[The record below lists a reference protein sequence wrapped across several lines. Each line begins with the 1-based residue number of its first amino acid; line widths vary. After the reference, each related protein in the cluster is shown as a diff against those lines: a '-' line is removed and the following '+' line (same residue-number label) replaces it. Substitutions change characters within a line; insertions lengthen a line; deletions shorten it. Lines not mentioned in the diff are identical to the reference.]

1 MVPGHGAWRR
11 IGGDRSASQH
21 LSPLLD
27 TSTWRL
33 QTWTAAARTHRRA
46 RIPSLPLPR
55 DTQAPEARARPA
67 PAPRGCR
74 AGQRRASLPRSFL
87 LPVPLPPAASH
98 TCWPSSPPSP
108 APTSQNRQ
116 APTSRRRHLSR
127 IAFPGPRAL
136 PRARCPPAAMSC
148 PIAKSRSLVALLQQL
163 GHLGQPPRPVASAA
177 CAPPRPREVPL
188 CPPVEPGEAQ
198 NAAALPGPT
207 NWPLLGSLLEI
218 LWKGGLKKQHDTLA
232 EYHKKY
238 GKIFRMK
245 LGSFDSV
252 HLGSPCLLEA
262 LYRTESAH
270 PQRLEI
276 KPWKAYRD
284 YREEGYGL
292 LILEGEDWQRVR
304 SAFQKKLMK
313 PVEIM
318 KLDNKIN
325 EVLAD
330 FMGRIDE
337 LCDERGRIEDLYS
350 ELNKWSFESI
360 CLVLYE
366 KRFGLLRKN
375 VGDEALNFIMA
386 IKTMMSTFG
395 RMMVTPVELHKSLNT
410 KVWQAHTLAWDTIF
424 KSVKSC
430 IDNRLEKYSEQPS
443 TDFLC
448 DIYHHNQLSKKEL
461 YAAVTELQL
470 AAVETTANSLMW
482 ILYNLSRN
490 PHVQQKLL
498 KEIQRVLPENQ
509 MPRAEDLRNMPY
521 LKACLKE
528 SMRLTPSVPFTTR
541 TLDKETVLGE
551 YALPKGTVLML
562 NTQVLGSNEEN
573 FKDSSQFRPER
584 WLQEKKKINPFAHLP
599 FGIGKRMCI
608 GRRLAELQLHLALCW
623 IIRKYDIVATDHEP
637 VEMLHLGILV
647 PSRELPIAFRQR

>member
-1 MVPGHGAWRR
+1 
-11 IGGDRSASQH
+11 
-21 LSPLLD
+21 
-27 TSTWRL
+27 
-33 QTWTAAARTHRRA
+33 
-46 RIPSLPLPR
+46 
-55 DTQAPEARARPA
+55 
-67 PAPRGCR
+67 
-74 AGQRRASLPRSFL
+74 
-87 LPVPLPPAASH
+87 
-98 TCWPSSPPSP
+98 
-108 APTSQNRQ
+108 
-116 APTSRRRHLSR
+116 
-127 IAFPGPRAL
+127 
-136 PRARCPPAAMSC
+136 MSC
-148 PIAKSRSLVALLQQL
+148 PVDKRRSLIAFLSRLRDL
-163 GHLGQPPRPVASAA
+163 RQPPRPVASKV
-177 CAPPRPREVPL
+177 CAFPALKEVPL
-188 CPPVEPGEAQ
+188 CPLVTGGESRDATS
-198 NAAALPGPT
+198 LPGPT
-207 NWPLLGSLLEI
+207 NWPLLGSLIEI

-238 GKIFRMK
+238 GQIFRMK

-252 HLGSPCLLEA
+252 HLGSPSLLEA
-262 LYRTESAH
+262 LYRTESAY

-284 YREEGYGL
+284 HRNEGYGL
-292 LILEGEDWQRVR
+292 LILEGREWQRVR

-313 PVEIM
+313 PAEIM
-318 KLDNKIN
+318 KLDSKIN

-337 LCDERGRIEDLYS
+337 LCDEGGRIRDLYS

-366 KRFGLLRKN
+366 KRFGLLQKDA
-375 VGDEALNFIMA
+375 GEEALTFIAA

-395 RMMVTPVELHKSLNT
+395 KMMVTPVELHKSLNT

-430 IDNRLEKYSEQPS
+430 VNNRLEKYSQQPGA
-443 TDFLC
+443 DFLC
-448 DIYHHNQLSKKEL
+448 DIYHHNHLSKKEL

-490 PHVQQKLL
+490 PQVQQRLL
-498 KEIQRVLPENQ
+498 LEIQSMLPGNQ
-509 MPRAEDLRNMPY
+509 MPRAEDVRNMPY

-528 SMRLTPSVPFTTR
+528 SMRLSPSVPFTTR
-541 TLDKETVLGE
+541 TLDQPTVLGE

-562 NTQVLGSNEEN
+562 NTQVLGSSEDN
-573 FKDSSQFRPER
+573 FEDANQFKPER
-584 WLQEKKKINPFAHLP
+584 WLQKERKINPFAHLP
-599 FGIGKRMCI
+599 FGLGKRMCI

-623 IIRKYDIVATDHEP
+623 IIQKYKIVATDNEP

-647 PSRELPIAFRQR
+647 PSRELPIAFCRR

>member
-1 MVPGHGAWRR
+1 M
-11 IGGDRSASQH
+11 
-21 LSPLLD
+21 
-27 TSTWRL
+27 
-33 QTWTAAARTHRRA
+33 
-46 RIPSLPLPR
+46 
-55 DTQAPEARARPA
+55 
-67 PAPRGCR
+67 
-74 AGQRRASLPRSFL
+74 
-87 LPVPLPPAASH
+87 
-98 TCWPSSPPSP
+98 SSPIS
-108 APTSQNRQ
+108 
-116 APTSRRRHLSR
+116 
-127 IAFPGPRAL
+127 
-136 PRARCPPAAMSC
+136 
-148 PIAKSRSLVALLQQL
+148 KSRSLAAFLQQL
-163 GHLGQPPRPVASAA
+163 RSPRQPPRPVTSTAYTS
-177 CAPPRPREVPL
+177 PQPREVPV
-188 CPPVEPGEAQ
+188 CPLTAGGETQ

-207 NWPLLGSLLEI
+207 SWPLLGSLLQI
-218 LWKGGLKKQHDTLA
+218 LWKGGLKKQHDTLV

-245 LGSFDSV
+245 LGSFESV

-262 LYRTESAH
+262 LYRTESAY

-284 YREEGYGL
+284 YRKEGYGL

-313 PVEIM
+313 PVEVM

-337 LCDERGRIEDLYS
+337 LCDERGHIEDLYS

-366 KRFGLLRKN
+366 KRFGLLQKN
-375 VGDEALNFIMA
+375 AGDEAMNFIMA
-386 IKTMMSTFG
+386 VKTMMSTFG

-410 KVWQAHTLAWDTIF
+410 KVWQDHTLAWDTIF

-430 IDNRLEKYSEQPS
+430 VDNRLEKYSQQPS
-443 TDFLC
+443 ADFLC
-448 DIYHHNQLSKKEL
+448 DIYHQNRLSKKEL

-490 PHVQQKLL
+490 PKVQQKLF
-498 KEIQRVLPENQ
+498 KEIQSVLPENQ
-509 MPRAEDLRNMPY
+509 VPRAEDLRNMPY

-541 TLDKETVLGE
+541 TLDKATVLGE

-562 NTQVLGSNEEN
+562 NTQVLGSDEDN
-573 FKDSSQFRPER
+573 FEDSSQFRPER
-584 WLQEKKKINPFAHLP
+584 WLQEKEKINPFAHLP

-623 IIRKYDIVATDHEP
+623 IVRKYDIQATDNEP
-637 VEMLHLGILV
+637 VEMLHSGTLV
-647 PSRELPIAFRQR
+647 PSRELPVVFFQR

>member
-1 MVPGHGAWRR
+1 M
-11 IGGDRSASQH
+11 
-21 LSPLLD
+21 
-27 TSTWRL
+27 
-33 QTWTAAARTHRRA
+33 
-46 RIPSLPLPR
+46 
-55 DTQAPEARARPA
+55 
-67 PAPRGCR
+67 
-74 AGQRRASLPRSFL
+74 
-87 LPVPLPPAASH
+87 
-98 TCWPSSPPSP
+98 SSP
-108 APTSQNRQ
+108 
-116 APTSRRRHLSR
+116 
-127 IAFPGPRAL
+127 IG
-136 PRARCPPAAMSC
+136 
-148 PIAKSRSLVALLQQL
+148 KSRSLVAFLQQL
-163 GHLGQPPRPVASAA
+163 RHLGQPPRPVTSAV
-177 CAPPRPREVPL
+177 CAPPGPREVPL
-188 CPPVEPGEAQ
+188 CPLMEPGEAQ
-198 NAAALPGPT
+198 DAAALPGPT
-207 NWPLLGSLLEI
+207 NWPLLGSLPEI

-262 LYRTESAH
+262 LYRTESAY

-284 YREEGYGL
+284 YRKEGYGL

-337 LCDERGRIEDLYS
+337 LCDERGHIEDLYS
-350 ELNKWSFESI
+350 ELNKWSFEI
-360 CLVLYE
+360 
-366 KRFGLLRKN
+366 
-375 VGDEALNFIMA
+375 
-386 IKTMMSTFG
+386 
-395 RMMVTPVELHKSLNT
+395 
-410 KVWQAHTLAWDTIF
+410 
-424 KSVKSC
+424 KSC
-430 IDNRLEKYSEQPS
+430 VDNRLEKHSEQPS
-443 TDFLC
+443 VDFLC

-498 KEIQRVLPENQ
+498 KEIRSALPENQ

-541 TLDKETVLGE
+541 TLDKATVLGE

-584 WLQEKKKINPFAHLP
+584 WLQEKKKIHPFAHLP
-599 FGIGKRMCI
+599 FGVGKRMCI

-623 IIRKYDIVATDHEP
+623 IVRKYDIVATDNEP
-637 VEMLHLGILV
+637 VQMLHLGILV

>member
-1 MVPGHGAWRR
+1 M
-11 IGGDRSASQH
+11 
-21 LSPLLD
+21 
-27 TSTWRL
+27 
-33 QTWTAAARTHRRA
+33 
-46 RIPSLPLPR
+46 
-55 DTQAPEARARPA
+55 
-67 PAPRGCR
+67 
-74 AGQRRASLPRSFL
+74 
-87 LPVPLPPAASH
+87 
-98 TCWPSSPPSP
+98 SSP
-108 APTSQNRQ
+108 
-116 APTSRRRHLSR
+116 
-127 IAFPGPRAL
+127 IG
-136 PRARCPPAAMSC
+136 
-148 PIAKSRSLVALLQQL
+148 KSRSLAAFLQEL
-163 GHLGQPPRPVASAA
+163 RSLGQPPRPVTSTA
-177 CAPPRPREVPL
+177 CAPRRPREVPL
-188 CPPVEPGEAQ
+188 CPMMEQGEAQ
-198 NAAALPGPT
+198 DAAALPGPT
-207 NWPLLGSLLEI
+207 KWPLLGSLLEI

-262 LYRTESAH
+262 LYRTESAY

-330 FMGRIDE
+330 FTGRIGE
-337 LCDERGRIEDLYS
+337 LCDERGRVEALYG

-366 KRFGLLRKN
+366 KRFGLLQKN
-375 VGDEALNFIMA
+375 AGDEALNFIMA

-430 IDNRLEKYSEQPS
+430 VDNRLEKYSEQPS
-443 TDFLC
+443 MDFIS

-498 KEIQRVLPENQ
+498 KEIQSVLPENQ

-541 TLDKETVLGE
+541 TLDKAMVLGE

-562 NTQVLGSNEEN
+562 NTHVLGSNEEN
-573 FKDSSQFRPER
+573 FEDSSQFRPER
-584 WLQEKKKINPFAHLP
+584 WLQDKKKINPFAHLP

-623 IIRKYDIVATDHEP
+623 IVRKYDIVATDKEP

-647 PSRELPIAFRQR
+647 PSRQLPIAFYQR

>member
-1 MVPGHGAWRR
+1 M
-11 IGGDRSASQH
+11 
-21 LSPLLD
+21 
-27 TSTWRL
+27 
-33 QTWTAAARTHRRA
+33 
-46 RIPSLPLPR
+46 
-55 DTQAPEARARPA
+55 
-67 PAPRGCR
+67 
-74 AGQRRASLPRSFL
+74 
-87 LPVPLPPAASH
+87 
-98 TCWPSSPPSP
+98 SSP
-108 APTSQNRQ
+108 
-116 APTSRRRHLSR
+116 
-127 IAFPGPRAL
+127 IG
-136 PRARCPPAAMSC
+136 
-148 PIAKSRSLVALLQQL
+148 KSRSLAAFLQEL
-163 GHLGQPPRPVASAA
+163 RSLGQPPRPVTSTA
-177 CAPPRPREVPL
+177 CAPRRPREVPL
-188 CPPVEPGEAQ
+188 CPMMEQGEAQ
-198 NAAALPGPT
+198 DAAALPGPT
-207 NWPLLGSLLEI
+207 KWPLLGSLLEI

-232 EYHKKY
+232 EYHEKY

-262 LYRTESAH
+262 LYRTESAY

-330 FMGRIDE
+330 FTGRISE
-337 LCDERGRIEDLYS
+337 LCDERGCIEDLYS

-366 KRFGLLRKN
+366 KRFGLLQKN
-375 VGDEALNFIMA
+375 AGDEALNFIMA

-424 KSVKSC
+424 KSGNVATCTQQPCLRSC
-430 IDNRLEKYSEQPS
+430 CRK
-443 TDFLC
+443 
-448 DIYHHNQLSKKEL
+448 
-461 YAAVTELQL
+461 
-470 AAVETTANSLMW
+470 TANSLMW
-482 ILYNLSRN
+482 ILFNLSRN

-498 KEIQRVLPENQ
+498 KEIQSVLPENQ

-541 TLDKETVLGE
+541 TLDKAMVLGE

-562 NTQVLGSNEEN
+562 NTHVLGSNEEN
-573 FKDSSQFRPER
+573 FEDSSQFRPER
-584 WLQEKKKINPFAHLP
+584 WLQDKKKINPFAHLP
-599 FGIGKRMCI
+599 FGIGKRMCV

-623 IIRKYDIVATDHEP
+623 IVRKYDIVATDKEP

-647 PSRELPIAFRQR
+647 PSRQLPIAFYQR

>member
-1 MVPGHGAWRR
+1 M
-11 IGGDRSASQH
+11 
-21 LSPLLD
+21 
-27 TSTWRL
+27 
-33 QTWTAAARTHRRA
+33 
-46 RIPSLPLPR
+46 
-55 DTQAPEARARPA
+55 
-67 PAPRGCR
+67 
-74 AGQRRASLPRSFL
+74 
-87 LPVPLPPAASH
+87 
-98 TCWPSSPPSP
+98 SSPIS
-108 APTSQNRQ
+108 
-116 APTSRRRHLSR
+116 
-127 IAFPGPRAL
+127 
-136 PRARCPPAAMSC
+136 
-148 PIAKSRSLVALLQQL
+148 KSRSLASFLQQQRSPR
-163 GHLGQPPRPVASAA
+163 QPPRPVTSAA
-177 CAPPRPREVPL
+177 CTPPQPREVPV
-188 CPPVEPGEAQ
+188 CPLTAGGETQ

-207 NWPLLGSLLEI
+207 NWPLLGSLLQI

-245 LGSFDSV
+245 LGSFESV

-284 YREEGYGL
+284 YRKEGYGL

-313 PVEIM
+313 PVEVM

-337 LCDERGRIEDLYS
+337 LCDEKGRIEDLYS
-350 ELNKWSFESI
+350 ELNKWSLESELPLQSCSLILQVILRVKRI

-366 KRFGLLRKN
+366 KRFGLLQKN
-375 VGDEALNFIMA
+375 TGAEAVNFIMA

-410 KVWQAHTLAWDTIF
+410 KVWQDHTLAWDTIF

-430 IDNRLEKYSEQPS
+430 IDNRLEKYSQQPGA
-443 TDFLC
+443 DLLC
-448 DIYHHNQLSKKEL
+448 DIYHQNRLSKKEL

-470 AAVETTANSLMW
+470 AAVETDIANFSFLLMLQKMTANSLMW

-490 PHVQQKLL
+490 PQVQQKLL

-509 MPRAEDLRNMPY
+509 VPRAEALRNMPY

-528 SMRLTPSVPFTTR
+528 SMRLTPTVPFTTR
-541 TLDKETVLGE
+541 TLDKATVLGE

-562 NTQVLGSNEEN
+562 NTQVLGSSEDN
-573 FKDSSQFRPER
+573 FEVSSQFRPER
-584 WLQEKKKINPFAHLP
+584 WLQEKEKINPFAHLP

-623 IIRKYDIVATDHEP
+623 IVRKYDILATDNEP
-637 VEMLHLGILV
+637 VEMLHLGTLV
-647 PSRELPIAFRQR
+647 PSRELPIAFCQR

>member
-1 MVPGHGAWRR
+1 M
-11 IGGDRSASQH
+11 
-21 LSPLLD
+21 
-27 TSTWRL
+27 
-33 QTWTAAARTHRRA
+33 
-46 RIPSLPLPR
+46 
-55 DTQAPEARARPA
+55 
-67 PAPRGCR
+67 
-74 AGQRRASLPRSFL
+74 
-87 LPVPLPPAASH
+87 
-98 TCWPSSPPSP
+98 SSPIS
-108 APTSQNRQ
+108 
-116 APTSRRRHLSR
+116 
-127 IAFPGPRAL
+127 
-136 PRARCPPAAMSC
+136 
-148 PIAKSRSLVALLQQL
+148 KSRSLAAFLQQL
-163 GHLGQPPRPVASAA
+163 RSSRQPPRPVTSTAYSS
-177 CAPPRPREVPL
+177 PQPREVPV
-188 CPPVEPGEAQ
+188 CPLTAGGETQ

-207 NWPLLGSLLEI
+207 SWPLLGSLLQI
-218 LWKGGLKKQHDTLA
+218 LWKGGLKKQHDTLV

-245 LGSFDSV
+245 LGSFESV

-262 LYRTESAH
+262 LYRTESAY

-284 YREEGYGL
+284 YRKEGYGL

-313 PVEIM
+313 PVEVM

-337 LCDERGRIEDLYS
+337 LCDERGHIEDLYS

-366 KRFGLLRKN
+366 KRFGLLQKN
-375 VGDEALNFIMA
+375 AGDEAMNFIMA

-410 KVWQAHTLAWDTIF
+410 KVWQDHTLAWDTIF

-430 IDNRLEKYSEQPS
+430 VDNRLEKYSQQPS
-443 TDFLC
+443 ADFLC
-448 DIYHHNQLSKKEL
+448 DIYHQNRLSKKEL

-490 PHVQQKLL
+490 PKVQQKLF
-498 KEIQRVLPENQ
+498 KEIQSVLPENQ
-509 MPRAEDLRNMPY
+509 VPRAEDLGTMPY

-541 TLDKETVLGE
+541 TLDKATVLGE
-551 YALPKGTVLML
+551 YALPKGIV
-562 NTQVLGSNEEN
+562 
-573 FKDSSQFRPER
+573 
-584 WLQEKKKINPFAHLP
+584 
-599 FGIGKRMCI
+599 
-608 GRRLAELQLHLALCW
+608 
-623 IIRKYDIVATDHEP
+623 RKYDIQATDNEP
-637 VEMLHLGILV
+637 VEMLHSGTLV
-647 PSRELPIAFRQR
+647 PSRELPIVFFQR

>member
-1 MVPGHGAWRR
+1 MSSR
-11 IGGDRSASQH
+11 
-21 LSPLLD
+21 LSK
-27 TSTWRL
+27 
-33 QTWTAAARTHRRA
+33 
-46 RIPSLPLPR
+46 
-55 DTQAPEARARPA
+55 
-67 PAPRGCR
+67 
-74 AGQRRASLPRSFL
+74 
-87 LPVPLPPAASH
+87 
-98 TCWPSSPPSP
+98 SS
-108 APTSQNRQ
+108 
-116 APTSRRRHLSR
+116 
-127 IAFPGPRAL
+127 
-136 PRARCPPAAMSC
+136 
-148 PIAKSRSLVALLQQL
+148 SLVAFLQQL
-163 GHLGQPPRPVASAA
+163 RSLGQPPRPMTSTA

-188 CPPVEPGEAQ
+188 CPLAERGEAQ

-262 LYRTESAH
+262 LYRTESAY

-284 YREEGYGL
+284 YRQEGYGL
-292 LILEGEDWQRVR
+292 LILEGKDWQRVR
-304 SAFQKKLMK
+304 NAFQKKLMK

-330 FMGRIDE
+330 FMGRMDE
-337 LCDERGRIEDLYS
+337 LCNERGHIEDLYS

-366 KRFGLLRKN
+366 KRFGLLRKDA
-375 VGDEALNFIMA
+375 GDEALEFIKA

-430 IDNRLEKYSEQPS
+430 INQRLEKHSEQPS
-443 TDFLC
+443 MDFLC
-448 DIYHHNQLSKKEL
+448 DIYHRNQLSKKEL

-498 KEIQRVLPENQ
+498 KEIQSVLPENQ
-509 MPRAEDLRNMPY
+509 MPRAQDLRNMPY

-541 TLDKETVLGE
+541 TLDKATVLGE
-551 YALPKGTVLML
+551 YALPKGIV
-562 NTQVLGSNEEN
+562 
-573 FKDSSQFRPER
+573 
-584 WLQEKKKINPFAHLP
+584 
-599 FGIGKRMCI
+599 
-608 GRRLAELQLHLALCW
+608 
-623 IIRKYDIVATDHEP
+623 RKYDIVATDHKP

-647 PSRELPIAFRQR
+647 PSRELPIAFCQR

>member
-1 MVPGHGAWRR
+1 M
-11 IGGDRSASQH
+11 
-21 LSPLLD
+21 
-27 TSTWRL
+27 
-33 QTWTAAARTHRRA
+33 
-46 RIPSLPLPR
+46 
-55 DTQAPEARARPA
+55 
-67 PAPRGCR
+67 
-74 AGQRRASLPRSFL
+74 
-87 LPVPLPPAASH
+87 
-98 TCWPSSPPSP
+98 SSPIS
-108 APTSQNRQ
+108 
-116 APTSRRRHLSR
+116 
-127 IAFPGPRAL
+127 
-136 PRARCPPAAMSC
+136 
-148 PIAKSRSLVALLQQL
+148 KSRSLASLLQQQRSL
-163 GHLGQPPRPVASAA
+163 RQPPRPVTSAA
-177 CAPPRPREVPL
+177 CTPSQPREVPV
-188 CPPVEPGEAQ
+188 CPLTAGGETQ

-207 NWPLLGSLLEI
+207 NWPLLGSLLQI

-245 LGSFDSV
+245 LGSFESV

-284 YREEGYGL
+284 YRKEGYGL

-313 PVEIM
+313 PVEVM

-337 LCDERGRIEDLYS
+337 LCDEKGHIEDLYS
-350 ELNKWSFESI
+350 ELNKWSLESI

-366 KRFGLLRKN
+366 KRFGLLQKN
-375 VGDEALNFIMA
+375 TGDEAVNFITA

-410 KVWQAHTLAWDTIF
+410 KVWQDHTLAWDTIF

-430 IDNRLEKYSEQPS
+430 IDNQLEKYSQQPS
-443 TDFLC
+443 AHFLC
-448 DIYHHNQLSKKEL
+448 DIYHQNQLSKKEL

-490 PHVQQKLL
+490 PQVQQKLL

-509 MPRAEDLRNMPY
+509 VPRAEALRNMPY

-541 TLDKETVLGE
+541 TLDKATVLGE
-551 YALPKGTVLML
+551 YALPKGIV
-562 NTQVLGSNEEN
+562 
-573 FKDSSQFRPER
+573 
-584 WLQEKKKINPFAHLP
+584 
-599 FGIGKRMCI
+599 
-608 GRRLAELQLHLALCW
+608 
-623 IIRKYDIVATDHEP
+623 RKYDILATDNKP
-637 VEMLHLGILV
+637 VEMLHLGTLV
-647 PSRELPIAFRQR
+647 PSRELPIAFCQR

>member
-1 MVPGHGAWRR
+1 
-11 IGGDRSASQH
+11 
-21 LSPLLD
+21 
-27 TSTWRL
+27 
-33 QTWTAAARTHRRA
+33 
-46 RIPSLPLPR
+46 
-55 DTQAPEARARPA
+55 
-67 PAPRGCR
+67 
-74 AGQRRASLPRSFL
+74 
-87 LPVPLPPAASH
+87 
-98 TCWPSSPPSP
+98 
-108 APTSQNRQ
+108 
-116 APTSRRRHLSR
+116 
-127 IAFPGPRAL
+127 
-136 PRARCPPAAMSC
+136 MSC
-148 PIAKSRSLVALLQQL
+148 PIDKRRSLIAFLRRLRD
-163 GHLGQPPRPVASAA
+163 LGQPPRSVTSKA
-177 CAPPRPREVPL
+177 CASRSPKEVPL
-188 CPPVEPGEAQ
+188 CPLRTDGETR
-198 NAAALPGPT
+198 NVTSLPGPT

-218 LWKGGLKKQHDTLA
+218 FWKGGLKKQHDTLA

-238 GKIFRMK
+238 GQIFRMK

-252 HLGSPCLLEA
+252 HLGSPSLLEA

-284 YREEGYGL
+284 HRNEAYGL
-292 LILEGEDWQRVR
+292 MILEGPEWQRVR

-318 KLDNKIN
+318 KLDEKIN

-330 FMGRIDE
+330 FMGQIDE
-337 LCDERGRIEDLYS
+337 LRDERGRIQDLYS

-366 KRFGLLRKN
+366 KRFGLLQK
-375 VGDEALNFIMA
+375 DTEEAALTFIAA

-395 RMMVTPVELHKSLNT
+395 KMMVTPVELHKRLNT

-424 KSVKSC
+424 KSVKPC
-430 IDNRLEKYSEQPS
+430 IDNRLERYSQQPGE
-443 TDFLC
+443 DFLC
-448 DIYHHNQLSKKEL
+448 DIYQQDHLSKKEL

-490 PHVQQKLL
+490 PQVQQRLL
-498 KEIQRVLPENQ
+498 REIQSVLPDNQ
-509 MPRAEDLRNMPY
+509 TPRAEDVRNMPY

-541 TLDKETVLGE
+541 TLDKPTVLDG
-551 YALPKGTVLML
+551 YTLPKGTVLTL
-562 NTQVLGSNEEN
+562 NTQVLGSSEDN
-573 FKDSSQFRPER
+573 FEDASKFRPER
-584 WLQEKKKINPFAHLP
+584 WLQKERKINPFAHLP

-623 IIRKYDIVATDHEP
+623 IIQKYNIVATDNKP

-647 PSRELPIAFRQR
+647 PSRELPIAFCPR

>member
-1 MVPGHGAWRR
+1 MSFPFGKSLSLSTSLQGL
-11 IGGDRSASQH
+11 RS
-21 LSPLLD
+21 
-27 TSTWRL
+27 
-33 QTWTAAARTHRRA
+33 
-46 RIPSLPLPR
+46 
-55 DTQAPEARARPA
+55 
-67 PAPRGCR
+67 
-74 AGQRRASLPRSFL
+74 
-87 LPVPLPPAASH
+87 
-98 TCWPSSPPSP
+98 
-108 APTSQNRQ
+108 
-116 APTSRRRHLSR
+116 
-127 IAFPGPRAL
+127 
-136 PRARCPPAAMSC
+136 
-148 PIAKSRSLVALLQQL
+148 
-163 GHLGQPPRPVASAA
+163 LGQPPRPMTSRAR
-177 CAPPRPREVPL
+177 APPRPREVPL
-188 CPPVEPGEAQ
+188 CPLMPRGETQ

-262 LYRTESAH
+262 LYRSESAY

-284 YREEGYGL
+284 YRKEGYGL

-330 FMGRIDE
+330 FVGRIDE
-337 LCDERGRIEDLYS
+337 LRDERGRVEDLYR
-350 ELNKWSFESI
+350 ELNRWSFESI

-366 KRFGLLRKN
+366 KRFGLLQKN
-375 VGDEALNFIMA
+375 TGEEALNFIEA

-395 RMMVTPVELHKSLNT
+395 KMMVTPVELHRSFNT

-424 KSVKSC
+424 RSVKSC
-430 IDNRLEKYSEQPS
+430 VNSRLEKYSQQPGA
-443 TDFLC
+443 DFLC
-448 DIYHHNQLSKKEL
+448 DIYHPSQLSRKEL

-490 PHVQQKLL
+490 PQVQQKLL
-498 KEIQRVLPENQ
+498 KEIQSVLPENQ
-509 MPRAEDLRNMPY
+509 TPRAEDLRNMPY

-541 TLDKETVLGE
+541 TLDKAIVLGE
-551 YALPKGTVLML
+551 YALPKGIV
-562 NTQVLGSNEEN
+562 
-573 FKDSSQFRPER
+573 
-584 WLQEKKKINPFAHLP
+584 
-599 FGIGKRMCI
+599 
-608 GRRLAELQLHLALCW
+608 
-623 IIRKYDIVATDHEP
+623 RKYDIVATDKEP

-647 PSRELPIAFRQR
+647 PNRQLPIAFCQR

>member
-1 MVPGHGAWRR
+1 MR
-11 IGGDRSASQH
+11 
-21 LSPLLD
+21 
-27 TSTWRL
+27 
-33 QTWTAAARTHRRA
+33 
-46 RIPSLPLPR
+46 
-55 DTQAPEARARPA
+55 
-67 PAPRGCR
+67 
-74 AGQRRASLPRSFL
+74 
-87 LPVPLPPAASH
+87 
-98 TCWPSSPPSP
+98 
-108 APTSQNRQ
+108 
-116 APTSRRRHLSR
+116 SR
-127 IAFPGPRAL
+127 I
-136 PRARCPPAAMSC
+136 
-148 PIAKSRSLVALLQQL
+148 SRSHPLASFLQQL
-163 GHLGQPPRPVASAA
+163 RGLWQPPRPMTSTA
-177 CAPPRPREVPL
+177 CAPSQPPEVPL
-188 CPPVEPGEAQ
+188 CPSRALGEAP
-198 NAAALPGPT
+198 NTTTLPGPT
-207 NWPLLGSLLEI
+207 NWPLVGSLLEI

-245 LGSFDSV
+245 LGAFDSV

-284 YREEGYGL
+284 YRQEGYGL

-318 KLDNKIN
+318 KLDSKIN

-330 FMGRIDE
+330 FMGRLDE
-337 LCDERGRIEDLYS
+337 LCDERGCVEDLYS

-366 KRFGLLRKN
+366 KRFGLLQKDA
-375 VGDEALNFIMA
+375 GDEALNFITA

-395 RMMVTPVELHKSLNT
+395 RMMVTPVELHRSLNT

-424 KSVKSC
+424 KSVKSS
-430 IDNRLEKYSEQPS
+430 IDRQLEKHSGTPS
-443 TDFLC
+443 ADFLC
-448 DIYHHNQLSKKEL
+448 DIYHHNRLSKKEL

-482 ILYNLSRN
+482 VLYNLSRN

-498 KEIQRVLPENQ
+498 KEIQGVLPESQ
-509 MPRAEDLRNMPY
+509 IPQAEDLRNMPY

-541 TLDKETVLGE
+541 TLDKATVLGE
-551 YALPKGTVLML
+551 YALPKGIV
-562 NTQVLGSNEEN
+562 
-573 FKDSSQFRPER
+573 
-584 WLQEKKKINPFAHLP
+584 
-599 FGIGKRMCI
+599 
-608 GRRLAELQLHLALCW
+608 
-623 IIRKYDIVATDHEP
+623 RKYNIVATDNEP

>member
-1 MVPGHGAWRR
+1 MSSL
-11 IGGDRSASQH
+11 IG
-21 LSPLLD
+21 
-27 TSTWRL
+27 
-33 QTWTAAARTHRRA
+33 
-46 RIPSLPLPR
+46 
-55 DTQAPEARARPA
+55 
-67 PAPRGCR
+67 
-74 AGQRRASLPRSFL
+74 
-87 LPVPLPPAASH
+87 
-98 TCWPSSPPSP
+98 
-108 APTSQNRQ
+108 
-116 APTSRRRHLSR
+116 
-127 IAFPGPRAL
+127 
-136 PRARCPPAAMSC
+136 M
-148 PIAKSRSLVALLQQL
+148 SRSLVAFEQGLRN
-163 GHLGQPPRPVASAA
+163 LGQPPRRMTSRA
-177 CAPPRPREVPL
+177 CAPGPPREVPL
-188 CPPVEPGEAQ
+188 CPLMPRGETQ
-198 NAAALPGPT
+198 NADTLPGPT

-218 LWKGGLKKQHDTLA
+218 LWKGGLKKQHDTLV

-262 LYRTESAH
+262 LYRTESAY

-284 YREEGYGL
+284 YRKEGYGL

-337 LCDERGRIEDLYS
+337 LCDERGCMEDLYR

-366 KRFGLLRKN
+366 KRFGLLQKN
-375 VGDEALNFIMA
+375 SREDALNFIAA

-395 RMMVTPVELHKSLNT
+395 RMMVTPVELHRSLNT

-430 IDNRLEKYSEQPS
+430 VNSRLEKYSQQPGA
-443 TDFLC
+443 DFLC
-448 DIYHHNQLSKKEL
+448 DIYQHSQLSRKEL

-490 PHVQQKLL
+490 PQVQQKLL
-498 KEIQRVLPENQ
+498 KEIQSVLPENQ
-509 MPRAEDLRNMPY
+509 TPRAGDLQNMPY

-541 TLDKETVLGE
+541 TLDKATVLGE
-551 YALPKGTVLML
+551 YVLPKGIV
-562 NTQVLGSNEEN
+562 
-573 FKDSSQFRPER
+573 
-584 WLQEKKKINPFAHLP
+584 
-599 FGIGKRMCI
+599 
-608 GRRLAELQLHLALCW
+608 
-623 IIRKYDIVATDHEP
+623 RKYDIVATDKEP

-647 PSRELPIAFRQR
+647 PSRQLPIAFRQR

>member
-1 MVPGHGAWRR
+1 M
-11 IGGDRSASQH
+11 
-21 LSPLLD
+21 
-27 TSTWRL
+27 
-33 QTWTAAARTHRRA
+33 
-46 RIPSLPLPR
+46 
-55 DTQAPEARARPA
+55 
-67 PAPRGCR
+67 
-74 AGQRRASLPRSFL
+74 
-87 LPVPLPPAASH
+87 
-98 TCWPSSPPSP
+98 SSPIS
-108 APTSQNRQ
+108 
-116 APTSRRRHLSR
+116 
-127 IAFPGPRAL
+127 
-136 PRARCPPAAMSC
+136 
-148 PIAKSRSLVALLQQL
+148 KSRSLASFLQQQRSPR
-163 GHLGQPPRPVASAA
+163 QPPRPVTSAV
-177 CAPPRPREVPL
+177 CTPPQPREVPV
-188 CPPVEPGEAQ
+188 CPLAAGGETQ

-207 NWPLLGSLLEI
+207 NWPLLGSLLQI
-218 LWKGGLKKQHDTLA
+218 LWKGGLKKQHNTLA

-245 LGSFDSV
+245 LGSFESV

-284 YREEGYGL
+284 YRKEGYGL

-313 PVEIM
+313 PVEVM

-337 LCDERGRIEDLYS
+337 LCDENGRIEDLYS
-350 ELNKWSFESI
+350 ELNKWSLESI

-366 KRFGLLRKN
+366 KRFGLLQKN
-375 VGDEALNFIMA
+375 TGAEAVNFIMA

-410 KVWQAHTLAWDTIF
+410 KVWQDHTLAWDTIF

-430 IDNRLEKYSEQPS
+430 IDNRLDKYSQQPGA
-443 TDFLC
+443 DLLC
-448 DIYHHNQLSKKEL
+448 DIYHQNQLSKKEL

-490 PHVQQKLL
+490 PQVQQKLL

-509 MPRAEDLRNMPY
+509 VPWAEALRNMPY

-541 TLDKETVLGE
+541 TLDKATVLGE
-551 YALPKGTVLML
+551 YTLPKGIV
-562 NTQVLGSNEEN
+562 
-573 FKDSSQFRPER
+573 
-584 WLQEKKKINPFAHLP
+584 
-599 FGIGKRMCI
+599 
-608 GRRLAELQLHLALCW
+608 
-623 IIRKYDIVATDHEP
+623 RKYDILATDNEP
-637 VEMLHLGILV
+637 VEMLHLGTLV
-647 PSRELPIAFRQR
+647 PSRELPIAFCQR

>member
-1 MVPGHGAWRR
+1 MTANQSRKGSCRWDIAEPTEWMAKLHKQIRTSGQTSREIKQPRCGPNCSKRKVWLDSEAGRPPQHGRQSTFDSLGAAHYPTSNQDRR
-11 IGGDRSASQH
+11 LFVGALSQ
-21 LSPLLD
+21 SI
-27 TSTWRL
+27 RL
-33 QTWTAAARTHRRA
+33 AGLWQNTIRA
-46 RIPSLPLPR
+46 RRCFMQVNSHNKKRQGRFSTYGSKKRNGLCFQKFCFSPR
-55 DTQAPEARARPA
+55 
-67 PAPRGCR
+67 
-74 AGQRRASLPRSFL
+74 
-87 LPVPLPPAASH
+87 
-98 TCWPSSPPSP
+98 
-108 APTSQNRQ
+108 
-116 APTSRRRHLSR
+116 
-127 IAFPGPRAL
+127 
-136 PRARCPPAAMSC
+136 
-148 PIAKSRSLVALLQQL
+148 
-163 GHLGQPPRPVASAA
+163 
-177 CAPPRPREVPL
+177 
-188 CPPVEPGEAQ
+188 
-198 NAAALPGPT
+198 
-207 NWPLLGSLLEI
+207 
-218 LWKGGLKKQHDTLA
+218 
-232 EYHKKY
+232 
-238 GKIFRMK
+238 
-245 LGSFDSV
+245 
-252 HLGSPCLLEA
+252 
-262 LYRTESAH
+262 
-270 PQRLEI
+270 
-276 KPWKAYRD
+276 
-284 YREEGYGL
+284 
-292 LILEGEDWQRVR
+292 EGEDWQRVR

-337 LCDERGRIEDLYS
+337 LCDERGRIEGLYS

-366 KRFGLLRKN
+366 KRFGLLQKN
-375 VGDEALNFIMA
+375 AGDEALNFITA
-386 IKTMMSTFG
+386 IKTMMSMFG
-395 RMMVTPVELHKSLNT
+395 KMMVTPVELHKSLNT
-410 KVWQAHTLAWDTIF
+410 KVWQAHTRAWDTIF
-424 KSVKSC
+424 RSVKSC
-430 IDNRLEKYSEQPS
+430 IDSRLEHYSEQPGK
-443 TDFLC
+443 DFLC
-448 DIYHHNQLSKKEL
+448 DIYLHNQLSRKEL

-490 PHVQQKLL
+490 PRVQQKLL
-498 KEIQRVLPENQ
+498 KEIQSVLPENQ

-541 TLDKETVLGE
+541 TLDKATVLGE

-599 FGIGKRMCI
+599 FGVGKRMCI

-623 IIRKYDIVATDHEP
+623 IVRKYDIVATDDKP

>member
-1 MVPGHGAWRR
+1 M
-11 IGGDRSASQH
+11 
-21 LSPLLD
+21 
-27 TSTWRL
+27 
-33 QTWTAAARTHRRA
+33 
-46 RIPSLPLPR
+46 
-55 DTQAPEARARPA
+55 
-67 PAPRGCR
+67 
-74 AGQRRASLPRSFL
+74 
-87 LPVPLPPAASH
+87 
-98 TCWPSSPPSP
+98 SSPIS
-108 APTSQNRQ
+108 
-116 APTSRRRHLSR
+116 
-127 IAFPGPRAL
+127 
-136 PRARCPPAAMSC
+136 
-148 PIAKSRSLVALLQQL
+148 KSRSLVAFLQQL
-163 GHLGQPPRPVASAA
+163 RSLGQPPRPVTSTA
-177 CAPPRPREVPL
+177 CAPPRPPEVPL
-188 CPPVEPGEAQ
+188 CPLMGRGEAQ

-232 EYHKKY
+232 EFHKKY

-262 LYRTESAH
+262 LYRTESAY

-284 YREEGYGL
+284 YRQEGYGL

-318 KLDNKIN
+318 KLDSKIN

-330 FMGRIDE
+330 FMGRLDE
-337 LCDERGRIEDLYS
+337 LCDERGHVGDLYS

-366 KRFGLLRKN
+366 KRFGLLQKN
-375 VGDEALNFIMA
+375 AGDEALNFIMA
-386 IKTMMSTFG
+386 VKTMMSTFG

-430 IDNRLEKYSEQPS
+430 IDRRLEKHAEQPGA
-443 TDFLC
+443 DFLC
-448 DIYHHNQLSKKEL
+448 DIYHRHQLSKKEL

-470 AAVETTANSLMW
+470 AAVETTANSLLW

-490 PHVQQKLL
+490 PRVQEKLL
-498 KEIQRVLPENQ
+498 EEIQSVLPENEV
-509 MPRAEDLRNMPY
+509 PRAEDVRNMPY

-541 TLDKETVLGE
+541 TLDKATVLGE

-562 NTQVLGSNEEN
+562 NTRVLGSDEEN
-573 FKDSSQFRPER
+573 FEDSSQFRPER

-599 FGIGKRMCI
+599 FGVGKRMCV
-608 GRRLAELQLHLALCW
+608 GRRLAELQLHLAVCW

-647 PSRELPIAFRQR
+647 PSRELPIAFCQR